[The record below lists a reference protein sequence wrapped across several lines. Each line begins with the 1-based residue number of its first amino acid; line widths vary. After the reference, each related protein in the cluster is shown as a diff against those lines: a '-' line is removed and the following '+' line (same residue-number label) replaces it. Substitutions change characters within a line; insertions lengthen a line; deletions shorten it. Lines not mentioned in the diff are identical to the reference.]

1 MWGIALGLWELHW
14 DSYNIL
20 EACCLL
26 SVSVEAEWVQV
37 EVCDMWEKLWR
48 EEGIAKLENDEW
60 GMRFQ
65 LVGGFLPGNSAWESF
80 SVSCVELWTTSN
92 TWALPMKSALALYH
106 TTAAQRTL
114 LGKLLKTWTSADLLR
129 TDKIQSKQQTWNFGS
144 SLERF
149 LFCLL
154 DEQSSWDAKLKYFD
168 ERSKKWTSYQ
178 ILIDFGIH
186 KLMKNITNKVV
197 CRQSKWATSRHT
209 KINFWQ

>member
-129 TDKIQSKQQTWNFGS
+129 TDKIQSKQQNMKFWFFFGTFS
-144 SLERF
+144 F
-149 LFCLL
+149 LFTWWTKQLRCKIKIFWWEVKKMNLL
-154 DEQSSWDAKLKYFD
+154 PNTDWFWYS
-168 ERSKKWTSYQ
+168 Q
-178 ILIDFGIH
+178 INEKHH
-186 KLMKNITNKVV
+186 K
-197 CRQSKWATSRHT
+197 
-209 KINFWQ
+209 